1 MCRGRGSDDIDLSQ
15 NRIKEIA
22 RTAKENGIN
31 VVRFQFVDT
40 SLVLKAMVSH
50 VDSLEEN
57 ARNGIGIGRGA
68 ASMNAMSGVAPG
80 SLYGPHS
87 SEFRIVPDLGTYAP
101 LPFARGSAR
110 FISELHDLDMKP
122 YQGDSRV
129 FLKRAIR
136 ELDKLGYVPE
146 VAFESEFFLLHKEG
160 NAFAPNTAGFGTEGF
175 IGNEGYNTANE
186 FVQELFPCLSQM
198 NVSVS
203 RLKKESGP
211 GQIEVIL
218 NHTNAV
224 KAADDL
230 VTLRDAAKGLAHKMG
245 FVATFLPKPLQNE
258 GPSGL
263 HIHLSVRD
271 KRSGK
276 NAFFDPKD
284 RRKLAFSKLGYSFI
298 AGIMEHIKGMM
309 PLAAPVPNSYRRL
322 FPSDVWVPINV
333 TYGYD
338 NRSVA
343 IRIPSRANDPQGN
356 STRLEF
362 RVPDGTANPYLI
374 LGMVILAGL
383 DGVKRGGDPG
393 EPFNEDAYQ
402 LTASDRERRG
412 IEVLP
417 TNLGEAIKEMKRDRF
432 IRKAL
437 GDVIHDQYVKA
448 RESEWNTFSRT
459 VTPWEIES
467 FIQSL

>member
-1 MCRGRGSDDIDLSQ
+1 MSQ
-15 NRIKEIA
+15 NRIRDLAK
-22 RTAKENGIN
+22 TAKENGIN

-50 VDSLEEN
+50 IDSLEEN

-68 ASMNAMSGVAPG
+68 AAMNALSGVAPG

-87 SEFRIVPDLGTYAP
+87 SEFRIVPDIETYAP

-122 YQGDSRV
+122 YPGDSRV
-129 FLKRAIR
+129 FLKRALQ
-136 ELDKLGYVPE
+136 ELDRLGYVPE
-146 VAFESEFFLLHKEG
+146 VAFESEFFLLHREG
-160 NAFAPNTAGFGTEGF
+160 GVFVPNTAGYGTEGF
-175 IGNEGYNTANE
+175 IGNEGYNSANE
-186 FVQELFPCLSQM
+186 FVQELFPSLSQM

-224 KAADDL
+224 KAADDFL
-230 VTLRDAAKGLAHKMG
+230 TLRDAVKGLAQKMG

-263 HIHLSVRD
+263 HVHLSLKD

-276 NAFFDPKD
+276 NVFFDPKD
-284 RRKLAFSKLGYSFI
+284 RRKLEYSKLGYNFI
-298 AGIMEHIKGMM
+298 GGILDHIKGMM
-309 PLAAPVPNSYRRL
+309 PIAAPIPNSYKRL
-322 FPSDVWVPINV
+322 FPSDVWVPVNV
-333 TYGYD
+333 TYGFD

-343 IRIPSRANDPQGN
+343 IRIPSRVHDPHGA
-356 STRLEF
+356 SSRLEF

-374 LGMVILAGL
+374 LGLMILAGL
-383 DGVKRGGDPG
+383 DGIKKGSDPG

-402 LTASDRERRG
+402 LTANERERRG

-417 TNLGEAIKEMKRDRF
+417 TNLGEAIAEMKKDPFVRR
-432 IRKAL
+432 AL

-448 RESEWNTFSRT
+448 RESEWNTYSKT
-459 VTPWEIES
+459 VTPWEIDS